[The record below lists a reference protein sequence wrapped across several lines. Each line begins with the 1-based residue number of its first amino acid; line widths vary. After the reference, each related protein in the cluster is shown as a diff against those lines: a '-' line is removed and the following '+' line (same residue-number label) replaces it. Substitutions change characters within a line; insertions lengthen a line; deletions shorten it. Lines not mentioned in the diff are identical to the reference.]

1 MKAALARV
9 LHPVERGL
17 DRLRPKRRTEGLVID
32 PYLGYAT
39 PEEIIFRG
47 RVLTALRR
55 TAPSPEGSWWTNL
68 RQMVSLFLTR
78 EVADVRVS
86 AGAAEAQTDEEGYFD
101 LHLPRDGSEAPGWC
115 RITAQVE
122 AGESQELEALIA
134 APETPLAVISD
145 IDDTVL
151 ETGAYSLLRNLW
163 TSLTG
168 NALTRHVFPDAV
180 ALMRGFEAAG
190 APIFFVSS
198 SPWNLHFFLRRIF
211 QRHDLPKAPV
221 FLRDLGLSRTQ
232 FISGTH
238 GDHKGASIDVLMA
251 ALPETRFVLVGD
263 TGQHDPQ
270 VYRAAAE
277 RHPGR
282 VARVILREPGKGPGP
297 KAAAAMAALRE
308 MGVTVESGRDYREIA
323 A

>member
-1 MKAALARV
+1 
-9 LHPVERGL
+9 
-17 DRLRPKRRTEGLVID
+17 
-32 PYLGYAT
+32 
-39 PEEIIFRG
+39 
-47 RVLTALRR
+47 
-55 TAPSPEGSWWTNL
+55 
-68 RQMVSLFLTR
+68 
-78 EVADVRVS
+78 
-86 AGAAEAQTDEEGYFD
+86 
-101 LHLPRDGSEAPGWC
+101 
-115 RITAQVE
+115 
-122 AGESQELEALIA
+122 
-134 APETPLAVISD
+134 
-145 IDDTVL
+145 
-151 ETGAYSLLRNLW
+151 
-163 TSLTG
+163 
-168 NALTRHVFPDAV
+168 
-180 ALMRGFEAAG
+180 MRGFEAAG